1 MNLDDTARQ
10 YFLIL
15 DKTLPAEILKS
26 FTEASAS
33 EVIFY
38 HYTIGMWVRNHF
50 LSPDDDLYKAFLAIE
65 IYDKDS
71 MSYFFTYMYHLHRQ
85 VFSKSGSTG
94 YRAEPK
100 ISLIDK
106 WNQKY
111 APYRFFS
118 GVGAFLIG

>member
-85 VFSKSGSTG
+85 VFSKSAGG
-94 YRAEPK
+94 YNPFYNILFVQNPVFPHATHTLPDESS
-100 ISLIDK
+100 SLL
-106 WNQKY
+106 
-111 APYRFFS
+111 F
-118 GVGAFLIG
+118 VH